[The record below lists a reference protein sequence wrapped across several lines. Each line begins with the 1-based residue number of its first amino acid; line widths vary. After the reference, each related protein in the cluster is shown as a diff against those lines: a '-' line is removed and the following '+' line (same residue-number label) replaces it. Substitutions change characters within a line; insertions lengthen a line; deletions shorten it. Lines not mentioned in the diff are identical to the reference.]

1 MASMASMDTP
11 TNQPFRQLRRSSG
24 LSIRVVSK
32 LTGINRGRLSIIE
45 RGVMPTPDEA
55 RLIIEALTPK
65 TERLA

>member
-1 MASMASMDTP
+1 MDTP

-32 LTGINRGRLSIIE
+32 MTGINRGRLSIIE

-65 TERLA
+65 PEAAA

>member
-1 MASMASMDTP
+1 MEP
-11 TNQPFRQLRRSSG
+11 TQQQPFRQLRRNSG

-55 RLIIEALTPK
+55 RLIVQALTPK
-65 TERLA
+65 PEEAA

>member
-1 MASMASMDTP
+1 MDTP
-11 TNQPFRQLRRSSG
+11 SNQPFRQLRRNSG

-55 RLIIEALTPK
+55 RRIIAALTPAEP
-65 TERLA
+65 TEASA